1 MKFRFVGQTD
11 HARRHA
17 DFIARQG
24 RNRGFAKRG
33 FRFFRYFFEG
43 WRLRHR
49 GRFRRGARHQGHR
62 ESKQRRNCN
71 LRDNHVEFPQYRRR
85 GAMPQ
90 ESRLHVPTQGRSV
103 KCGHSR
109 EPATPPN
116 LADRRASI
124 QWSLLRNA
132 AGEMAGKGERRSQ
145 QNIRINSNPHQRT
158 YFACKTS
165 YNGSVPGEGDL
176 RLAVPAMPATI
187 PPFGRAVSD
196 WSKNSISPETIAFRL
211 RAGCLARR

>member
-24 RNRGFAKRG
+24 RNRGFVKRG

-62 ESKQRRNCN
+62 ESKQRTNCN
-71 LRDNHVEFPQYRRR
+71 LRDNHVEFPQHRRR

-103 KCGHSR
+103 KCGQSR
-109 EPATPPN
+109 KPVTLKPGRSESFNSMEPFTECRGRNGGNGGAPKPAQYPN
-116 LADRRASI
+116 QLASSSADVFCLQDII
-124 QWSLLRNA
+124 QWI
-132 AGEMAGKGERRSQ
+132 G
-145 QNIRINSNPHQRT
+145 
-158 YFACKTS
+158 
-165 YNGSVPGEGDL
+165 
-176 RLAVPAMPATI
+176 
-187 PPFGRAVSD
+187 
-196 WSKNSISPETIAFRL
+196 
-211 RAGCLARR
+211 ARRRRPQAGGANHVGHNSTFWPSRF